1 MVEWLALPLGALT
14 YLSGR
19 HFRRY
24 TRRRKGAAQ
33 RLAAVQR
40 GEAVT
45 VPLLYEDAA
54 GREAT
59 SIPPWVNG
67 YLTVRVTDCRL
78 RAGSG
83 HPALF
88 GDFVEFWSHCLDDAA
103 AGHLPVLAEPNDVLV
118 QPRLPYPK
126 GARAFVIVAR
136 EDWRV
141 LTSSK
146 V

>member
-1 MVEWLALPLGALT
+1 VPIGALT

-19 HFRRY
+19 HYRRY

-33 RLAAVQR
+33 RLAAVRR

-54 GREAT
+54 GRTPT
-59 SIPPWVNG
+59 SIPTWLNG
-67 YLTVRVTDCRL
+67 HLTVRVTDGRL
-78 RAGSG
+78 TPGSG

-88 GDFVEFWSHCLDDAA
+88 GDFAEFWSRCLDDATS
-103 AGHLPVLAEPNDVLV
+103 GHLPVLAERNDVLV

-126 GARAFVIVAR
+126 GARAFVVVAP
-136 EDWRV
+136 EDWQV